1 MKPPPFG
8 YHAPAT
14 LAEALDALAAAPG
27 GKVLAGGQSLIP
39 LLNMRLAAPSDLVDI
54 NRVAGLDTVHVGD
67 GGVRVGALARH
78 ARVERSAEAAAVQP
92 LLGQALRHVAHPV
105 IRNRGTVV
113 GSLAH
118 ADPAAELPAVLA
130 VLGGTVEAAS
140 ARGRRT
146 IPAAAFFRGPLEPA
160 LEPGEL
166 AVAAFF
172 PAAPPRTGTAFAETA
187 RRHGDYA
194 LSGVAAVVGL
204 DEDLRVRE
212 ARAGLPRHRGDAAR
226 ARPGRRRGAGRRLGG
241 RRRPRPGADRPGAR
255 HPRGRRVPAAPDRRA
270 HRARPE
276 RGGRRGAAEGG
287 GLMEEGFEVA
297 LTVNGTHRAARVP
310 ARRLLSDL
318 LRHDLGLTGTHV
330 GCEHGVCGCC
340 TVLLDG
346 EPVRSCLMFAVTA
359 SGHEVTTV
367 EGLAAPDGTPS
378 PVQRAFREC
387 HGLQCGFCT
396 PGFLCTVTALLR
408 ETPRPTDDQVLEG
421 ISGNLCRCTG
431 YQNIVK
437 SVHRAADLL
446 DESGG
451 AEGAPPRRET
461 AEES

>member
-146 IPAAAFFRGPLEPA
+146 IPAAAFFRGPLEPGA
-160 LEPGEL
+160 RTGRAGRRRVLPGR
-166 AVAAFF
+166 AAPHRHRVRRDG
-172 PAAPPRTGTAFAETA
+172 PAARRLRAVRRRRRRRPGRGPAGPRGP
-187 RRHGDYA
+187 RR
-194 LSGVAAVVGL
+194 
-204 DEDLRVRE
+204 
-212 ARAGLPRHRGDAAR
+212 LPRHRGDAAR
-226 ARPGRRRGAGRRLGG
+226 ARPG
-241 RRRPRPGADRPGAR
+241 
-255 HPRGRRVPAAPDRRA
+255 
-270 HRARPE
+270 
-276 RGGRRGAAEGG
+276 GAAGPGG
-287 GLMEEGFEVA
+287 DW
-297 LTVNGTHRAARVP
+297 AAAAAHVRERIDP
-310 ARRLLSDL
+310 EPDIHAGAAYRR
-318 LRHDLGLTGTHV
+318 HLTG
-330 GCEHGVCGCC
+330 
-340 TVLLDG
+340 VLTERAL
-346 EPVRSCLMFAVTA
+346 S
-359 SGHEVTTV
+359 
-367 EGLAAPDGTPS
+367 AA
-378 PVQRAFREC
+378 AAE
-387 HGLQCGFCT
+387 
-396 PGFLCTVTALLR
+396 ALR
-408 ETPRPTDDQVLEG
+408 KAGD
-421 ISGNLCRCTG
+421 
-431 YQNIVK
+431 
-437 SVHRAADLL
+437 
-446 DESGG
+446 
-451 AEGAPPRRET
+451 
-461 AEES
+461 